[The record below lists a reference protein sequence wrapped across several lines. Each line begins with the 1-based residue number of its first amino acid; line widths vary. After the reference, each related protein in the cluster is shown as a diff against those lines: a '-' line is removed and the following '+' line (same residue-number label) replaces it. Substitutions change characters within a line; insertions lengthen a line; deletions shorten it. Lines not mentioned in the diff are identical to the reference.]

1 MKTMWLHGCF
11 SLQIGSSRIS
21 RNGLWRRGD
30 LISQISGQ
38 VLLRPVL
45 LQKIVDFGG
54 GGGDGDSRRS
64 LDKAAKNPSCTAAVA
79 ATAFGQ
85 KNYSSSS
92 FNSWNVDDHGSSSSW
107 RRRRRRSKAF
117 DSSTPPPP
125 PNAPVQ
131 AEEEEEE
138 EEEVVIHWDGED
150 FDEEEEDLDH
160 NNSEANGSSI
170 GNSLPQQ
177 TVSSTGRWNSLPPRY
192 KLVLTTSLAFVI
204 CNMDKVNMSVA
215 IIPMSHQMG
224 WNSSI
229 AGLVQSSF
237 FWGYAISQLPGGWL
251 AARFTGQKVLRGG
264 VLLWSLATAAVPRFA
279 SFIPGLLFCRL
290 LVGLGEGV
298 SPSAATDLIARAM
311 PVSERSRAVAT
322 VFGGLNIGSVIGLL
336 LAPVIIQYIG
346 WESVFYIFGFLGV
359 LWYVLLQLRTYPSSC
374 KSDNN
379 TLLGNCDSVSQQ
391 RQPEAI
397 SSSRELSSNGKPS
410 SSATTIAQ
418 SNKAV
423 PWRAFFKNRAVW
435 AMIYAHFCGNWGHY
449 TLLSWLPTYFCEEL
463 HLDLTHAAFVSLL
476 PPLASVVVATIAAPL
491 ADHFISR
498 GMDITLVRKVCQSI
512 AFLAPAACMT
522 IASATPNINPWVDVA
537 ILTAGIGLSSFA
549 LAGLY
554 CTHQDISPK
563 YAGILLGITNTAG
576 AIPGVLGVALVGIIF
591 DQTHSW
597 NLALFA
603 PSIFF
608 YLTGIVVWNVFASSE
623 PQTFTS

>member
-1 MKTMWLHGCF
+1 MKSMWLHGCF

-30 LISQISGQ
+30 LSSQLSGQ

-54 GGGDGDSRRS
+54 SGGDGDSRRRS

-107 RRRRRRSKAF
+107 RRRRRRRSKAF
-117 DSSTPPPP
+117 DSSPPPPP

-138 EEEVVIHWDGED
+138 EEE
-150 FDEEEEDLDH
+150 DLDH
-160 NNSEANGSSI
+160 NNPEANGSSI

-359 LWYVLLQLRTYPSSC
+359 LWCLGFESAVRTVGINDVSPISYTTGSTHKPS
-374 KSDNN
+374 D
-379 TLLGNCDSVSQQ
+379 
-391 RQPEAI
+391 AI

-418 SNKAV
+418 SKKAV

-522 IASATPNINPWVDVA
+522 IAFATPNINPWVDVA

-608 YLTGIVVWNVFASSE
+608 YLTGIMVWNVFASSE

>member
-1 MKTMWLHGCF
+1 M
-11 SLQIGSSRIS
+11 
-21 RNGLWRRGD
+21 
-30 LISQISGQ
+30 
-38 VLLRPVL
+38 
-45 LQKIVDFGG
+45 
-54 GGGDGDSRRS
+54 
-64 LDKAAKNPSCTAAVA
+64 
-79 ATAFGQ
+79 
-85 KNYSSSS
+85 
-92 FNSWNVDDHGSSSSW
+92 
-107 RRRRRRSKAF
+107 
-117 DSSTPPPP
+117 
-125 PNAPVQ
+125 
-131 AEEEEEE
+131 
-138 EEEVVIHWDGED
+138 
-150 FDEEEEDLDH
+150 
-160 NNSEANGSSI
+160 
-170 GNSLPQQ
+170 
-177 TVSSTGRWNSLPPRY
+177 
-192 KLVLTTSLAFVI
+192 
-204 CNMDKVNMSVA
+204 
-215 IIPMSHQMG
+215 
-224 WNSSI
+224 
-229 AGLVQSSF
+229 
-237 FWGYAISQLPGGWL
+237 
-251 AARFTGQKVLRGG
+251 
-264 VLLWSLATAAVPRFA
+264 
-279 SFIPGLLFCRL
+279 
-290 LVGLGEGV
+290 
-298 SPSAATDLIARAM
+298 
-311 PVSERSRAVAT
+311 
-322 VFGGLNIGSVIGLL
+322 
-336 LAPVIIQYIG
+336 
-346 WESVFYIFGFLGV
+346 
-359 LWYVLLQLRTYPSSC
+359 
-374 KSDNN
+374 
-379 TLLGNCDSVSQQ
+379 
-391 RQPEAI
+391 
-397 SSSRELSSNGKPS
+397 SSNGKPS

-608 YLTGIVVWNVFASSE
+608 YLTGIMVWNVFASSE

>member
-1 MKTMWLHGCF
+1 MKSMWLHGCF

-30 LISQISGQ
+30 LSSQISGQ

-54 GGGDGDSRRS
+54 GGGDGYSRRRS

-117 DSSTPPPP
+117 DSSPPPPP

-131 AEEEEEE
+131 AE
-138 EEEVVIHWDGED
+138 G
-150 FDEEEEDLDH
+150 EEEEDLDH
-160 NNSEANGSSI
+160 NNPEANGSSI
-170 GNSLPQQ
+170 GNNLPQQ

-264 VLLWSLATAAVPRFA
+264 VVLWSLATAAVPSVA

-322 VFGGLNIGSVIGLL
+322 VFGGLNVGSVIGLL
-336 LAPVIIQYIG
+336 LAPMIIQYIG

-359 LWYVLLQLRTYPSSC
+359 LWYLLLQLTTYPSSC
-374 KSDNN
+374 
-379 TLLGNCDSVSQQ
+379 
-391 RQPEAI
+391 EAI

-423 PWRAFFKNRAVW
+423 PWRAFFKDRAVW

-608 YLTGIVVWNVFASSE
+608 YLTGIIVWNVFASSE